1 MIRDADSFQGVSA
14 LASGKYLMAIDA
26 GTGSAR
32 AVLFDESG
40 RQVAVSQ
47 AEWSHKEEPRFTGSM
62 DFDVE
67 GNWKLIVGC
76 VKGVLEKSGADPRSV
91 AAIATTSMREA
102 IVLYDG
108 AGKEIW
114 ACANVDARSSAEVV
128 KLMRLRPGI
137 EEELYALSGQTF
149 SLNAL
154 PRLLWVKENLPDV
167 YESVRAVN
175 MLNDWIAYKLSGVLT
190 AEPSNGCT
198 SGIFDIAARKWKPEI
213 AASCG
218 LRTDIYPAVT
228 ESAEIIGR
236 VSADCAALTGLSTET
251 LVVSGGGDAQL
262 GCVGVGAVAD
272 GQAAVLGGSFWQYE
286 FNTAVPVMDP
296 KCRVRVNC
304 HAVPGVFQYEA
315 IAFFPGLVM
324 RWFRDAFCQEEKRV
338 EAEGGPDAYMQLAE
352 GASKIPAGSHG
363 MMCAFSDVMNY
374 IAWKHAAP
382 TFSNFSLDAEKF
394 NKYTFFRSL
403 MENAALVTRGHL
415 QLVEEVTGR
424 RPEGIVFA
432 NGASKSPVW
441 SQIMADVLGLTVRV
455 PEVKEATA
463 LGAALCAGVAAGV
476 YDNMEDAVRR
486 TVRWDASYEPV
497 TENRKVYDD
506 LYDKW
511 RAMYGAQLKLAD
523 EGVTAHMWR
532 APGV

>member
-1 MIRDADSFQGVSA
+1 M
-14 LASGKYLMAIDA
+14 
-26 GTGSAR
+26 
-32 AVLFDESG
+32 
-40 RQVAVSQ
+40 
-47 AEWSHKEEPRFTGSM
+47 
-62 DFDVE
+62 
-67 GNWKLIVGC
+67 
-76 VKGVLEKSGADPRSV
+76 
-91 AAIATTSMREA
+91 
-102 IVLYDG
+102 
-108 AGKEIW
+108 
-114 ACANVDARSSAEVV
+114 
-128 KLMRLRPGI
+128 
-137 EEELYALSGQTF
+137 
-149 SLNAL
+149 
-154 PRLLWVKENLPDV
+154 
-167 YESVRAVN
+167 
-175 MLNDWIAYKLSGVLT
+175 
-190 AEPSNGCT
+190 
-198 SGIFDIAARKWKPEI
+198 GIFDLLTA
-213 AASCG
+213 AASATTAIE
-218 LRTDIYPAVT
+218 RPSSYNAVVAAVT
-228 ESAEIIGR
+228 AGGLLAVILILLLVFVIVKNRRRIHEANEYTEFYKNAMQAFLDAGKSMAFLKDENFNYLMVNHIFEKRYNRTRAEIIGR